1 MNGIEAE
8 KIKAHEELATL
19 SWEHPEERVAP
30 LPNEK
35 PRRVYK
41 LTKFGEVVVY
51 YFSSGIYVHYEPT
64 NTAYRFEYRERE
76 KAWAFARMRADHVK
90 AIGWLLGG

>member
-1 MNGIEAE
+1 MNEIEAL
-8 KIKAHEELATL
+8 KIKAHEEWATL

-64 NTAYRFEYRERE
+64 NTAYRFGYDERE
-76 KAWAFARMRADHVK
+76 KAWAFARTRADHVK
-90 AIGWLLGG
+90 AIGALLGG